1 MKKFLFI
8 ISIYLFVFSNSYG
21 DIFSNDKNK
30 MMLFGIALGDN
41 RDSVE
46 STPCYEYKGVLNVKK
61 LDSMKFKDTRD
72 WKTLIYTKNK
82 IPVAEGCVKP
92 LINNDEFFNFKISV
106 YPKTNEIYNI
116 RAVYKKTFIYS
127 LRDLTPS
134 YITDEEI
141 RKDFWTSYGLAQ
153 TECSQLAKSL
163 EGIVFETHKAKGFKE
178 YGGSIIKGNQNK
190 PKYKFYLNS
199 RCAVNGVGRGF
210 RKVGEVLNPNLKE
223 TYFVTIG
230 ISNHD
235 IGRTSDE
242 ENKIKDEAAK
252 KDLNKSGL

>member
-30 MMLFGIALGDN
+30 MMLFGIALGEN

-72 WKTLIYTKNK
+72 WKTLSYTKSK

-106 YPKTNEIYNI
+106 YPKSNEIYNI
-116 RAVYKKTFIYS
+116 SAVYKKTFIYS
-127 LRDLTPS
+127 LRELAPH
-134 YITDEEI
+134 YFTDEEI
-141 RKDFWTSYGLAQ
+141 RKSFWTEYGLAQ

-163 EGIVFETHKAKGFKE
+163 EGIIFETHKAKGFKK
-178 YGGSIIKGNQNK
+178 YGTSIIKGNQNK
-190 PKYKFYLNS
+190 PKYKFKLNS
-199 RCAVNGVGRGF
+199 TCFLVGVGRGL
-210 RKVGEVLNPNLKE
+210 VNINEVPNINMKE
-223 TYFVTIG
+223 TFFVTIQ
-230 ISNHD
+230 ISNKD
-235 IGRTSDE
+235 YGRIVNE